1 MDSVMGGL
9 RPFRRV
15 SPVQILLLLQLNEG
29 PKYGY
34 EMLKNIRE
42 EFEGVWEPRTGTIYP
57 ALRSLERRGL
67 VETEA
72 KEETEFYH
80 LTEKGEELLKLMG
93 ARMRD
98 SIRFTARYTRFVSR
112 WMPRELKNTVIEMIT
127 TLAKEDFASY
137 PGLIYL
143 FDETMDSGTRLAV
156 LEDIRSM
163 LAGRLNVV
171 EGLIE
176 QAKEGP

>member
-1 MDSVMGGL
+1 
-9 RPFRRV
+9 
-15 SPVQILLLLQLNEG
+15 
-29 PKYGY
+29 
-34 EMLKNIRE
+34 
-42 EFEGVWEPRTGTIYP
+42 
-57 ALRSLERRGL
+57 
-67 VETEA
+67 
-72 KEETEFYH
+72 
-80 LTEKGEELLKLMG
+80 
-93 ARMRD
+93 
-98 SIRFTARYTRFVSR
+98 
-112 WMPRELKNTVIEMIT
+112 MIT